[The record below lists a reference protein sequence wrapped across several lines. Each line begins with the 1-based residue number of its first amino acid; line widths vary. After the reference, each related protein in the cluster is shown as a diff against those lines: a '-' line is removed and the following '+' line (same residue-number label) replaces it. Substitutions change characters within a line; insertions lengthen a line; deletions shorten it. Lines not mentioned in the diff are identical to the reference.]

1 MVKPP
6 CKLYYFWMVYFKFRG
21 GMYLPVLVLSGSS
34 ELSKE
39 RKAREIAKE
48 FGGNYIKIHPEDENK
63 LEVLKS
69 SVSTIGM
76 FGSKTVVD
84 ILDYDQWK
92 AKEKKELEGI
102 IKSVP
107 NDVYLI
113 IRAKKGIKGA
123 AEEKFDLPKPWERE
137 KWIKFLK
144 GKFEEKGIKSSDE
157 VIEMFFDL
165 VGDDEFRIENEIG
178 KLSLYVQGN
187 EVTAE
192 DVQEVV
198 FKSTV
203 PGLDELCFSISER
216 NPETAHLLLKEI
228 SKSAESYMISATI
241 ARHFIDLFRIKLHV
255 REKDKYNWPDVSR
268 YSKELS
274 IAVPK
279 MARFLGFK
287 FKGWK
292 NVPFNHV
299 KEYSMEE
306 LSTIIKKLYVMDR
319 NVKMS
324 EIPLIA
330 IHDFIDFVTKKEE
343 V

>member
-1 MVKPP
+1 M
-6 CKLYYFWMVYFKFRG
+6 
-21 GMYLPVLVLSGSS
+21 PVLVLSGSS
-34 ELSKE
+34 ELGKE
-39 RKAREIAKE
+39 RRIMKITKD
-48 FGGNYIKIHPEDENK
+48 FGGNYIRIHPEDENK
-63 LEVLKS
+63 LDVLKS

-76 FGSKTVVD
+76 FGSRIVIDV
-84 ILDYDQWK
+84 LDYDQWK
-92 AKEKKELEGI
+92 AKEKKELEKI

-113 IRAKKGIKGA
+113 IRAKKGIKGVE
-123 AEEKFDLPKPWERE
+123 EEKYDLPKPWERE
-137 KWIKFLK
+137 KWIKFLRS
-144 GKFEEKGIKSSDE
+144 KFEAKGLRASDE
-157 VIEMFFDL
+157 VIEMFLDL
-165 VGDDEFRIENEIG
+165 VGNDEFRIENELRKI
-178 KLSLYVQGN
+178 SLYIEGN

-192 DVQEVV
+192 DIQNVV

-216 NPETAHLLLKEI
+216 KPEVAHSLLNEI
-228 SKSAESYMISATI
+228 SKSAESYIINASI
-241 ARHFIDLFRIKLHV
+241 IRHFVDLFRMKLYV
-255 REKDKYNWPDVSR
+255 KDKDKYSWPDVSK

-292 NVPFNHV
+292 NIPFNHV

-306 LSTIIKKLYVMDR
+306 LSMIIKRLYLMDR

-324 EIPLIA
+324 EIPLIS
-330 IHDFIDFVTKKEE
+330 IHDFIDFVSKKEE
-343 V
+343 VKNV